1 MTDVLNI
8 QNVTYKL
15 NLASILDGVTC
26 VVPEGKIVG
35 LLGANGAGK
44 TTLMRLISGVAK
56 GYHGE
61 ITVNGATAA
70 AAQRKQFVSFSHQ
83 LDGVSDRA
91 RLDKI
96 VRDYRALYP
105 DFANDEFEQ
114 LAAFLELDLTKRLNQ
129 LSKGN
134 RKKMIVALTL
144 SRQVPLYLLDEPFD
158 GIDGMSRKKIL
169 ASILKWKPDAATI
182 LISDHHV
189 DDIANLLDSVIII
202 KDKRVVANEQ
212 ADTIREQYGQSIE
225 DYYETIYTGGEQ
237 HD

>member
-1 MTDVLNI
+1 
-8 QNVTYKL
+8 
-15 NLASILDGVTC
+15 
-26 VVPEGKIVG
+26 
-35 LLGANGAGK
+35 
-44 TTLMRLISGVAK
+44 
-56 GYHGE
+56 
-61 ITVNGATAA
+61 
-70 AAQRKQFVSFSHQ
+70 
-83 LDGVSDRA
+83 
-91 RLDKI
+91 
-96 VRDYRALYP
+96 
-105 DFANDEFEQ
+105 
-114 LAAFLELDLTKRLNQ
+114 
-129 LSKGN
+129 
-134 RKKMIVALTL
+134 L

>member
-61 ITVNGATAA
+61 ITVNGTTA

-96 VRDYRALYP
+96 VHDYRALYP

-225 DYYETIYTGGEQ
+225 DYYENIYTGGEQ

>member
-44 TTLMRLISGVAK
+44 TTLMRLISGLAK

-70 AAQRKQFVSFSHQ
+70 AQRKQFVSFSHQ
-83 LDGVSDRA
+83 LDGASDRA
-91 RLDKI
+91 RLDRI
-96 VRDYRALYP
+96 VRDYRVLYP

-189 DDIANLLDSVIII
+189 DDIANLLDSVIVL
-202 KDKRVVANEQ
+202 KDQRVAASEQ
-212 ADTIREQYGQSIE
+212 ADTIREKYGQSIE
-225 DYYETIYTGGEQ
+225 DYYEAIYDGGEQ

>member
-61 ITVNGATAA
+61 ITVNGATT

-189 DDIANLLDSVIII
+189 DDIANLLDSVIVL
-202 KDKRVVANEQ
+202 KDQRVAASEQ
-212 ADTIREQYGQSIE
+212 ADTIREKYGQSIE
-225 DYYETIYTGGEQ
+225 DYYEAIYDGGEQ